1 MILHSLEC
9 RFLTIALCDAAE
21 PWQLGS
27 QDAATPI
34 MQGIIDL
41 HHDILFFLILILVFV
56 SWMLV
61 RALWHFHEKKN
72 PIPQRIVHGTTIEII
87 RTIFPSIIPI
97 FIAIPSF
104 AQLYSMD
111 LISLAGSA
119 PAEVPARLIDLN
131 GPPEVPARLIDLN
144 APPEEPFDFH
154 FPPAPDPHPPVELPP
169 LTQRQENSLARA
181 LNYQALL
188 REHVQR
194 IFWEN
199 GRELTPDESSYFRD
213 LLIADLDT
221 ELNLRKLRER
231 AQQLIKY
238 GARAKAF
245 KKAKRVFDNE
255 DI

>member
-1 MILHSLEC
+1 MIVH
-9 RFLTIALCDAAE
+9 F
-21 PWQLGS
+21 
-27 QDAATPI
+27 
-34 MQGIIDL
+34 
-41 HHDILFFLILILVFV
+41 LVFV

-72 PIPQRIVHGTTIEII
+72 PIPGTTIDII
-87 RTIFPSIIPI
+87 RTIFPSIIPM
-97 FIAIPSF
+97 FIAKPSF
-104 AQLYSMD
+104 ALLYSMD

-119 PAEVPARLIDLN
+119 PAEVPAGLIDLN

-144 APPEEPFDFH
+144 APPEEPFDFD
-154 FPPAPDPHPPVELPP
+154 FPPAPDPEPPVELPP
-169 LTQRQENSLARA
+169 LTQRQEKSLARA
-181 LNYQALL
+181 LNYQALIL
-188 REHVQR
+188 EHVQR

-199 GRELTPDESSYFRD
+199 GRELTPDESSYFRN

-231 AQQLIKY
+231 AQQLIKF

-255 DI
+255 DIWSIELEEEKRKTTKSHDHQDRHRDSIFWEQRKLPFWGA